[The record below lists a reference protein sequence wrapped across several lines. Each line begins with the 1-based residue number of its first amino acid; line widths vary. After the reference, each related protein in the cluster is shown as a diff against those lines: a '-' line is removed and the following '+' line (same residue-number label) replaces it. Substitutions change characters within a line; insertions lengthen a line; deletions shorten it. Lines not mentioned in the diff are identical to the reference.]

1 MCQILTAVLKYTSSQ
16 VWCYH
21 LQFFQEF
28 KLLLLSHRNAPHWE
42 MCRSN
47 KTYRLWFL
55 SVIASEKQDDVTKY
69 AKTTHLYQLLKRA
82 FIFVAAPYRWAFRE
96 PCLNMRS
103 GDFWRSR
110 TYWTRDLTC
119 VDSSAPRELEG
130 TEKLHYV
137 GRQNRYRVF
146 MWLLCRRCRNFGIP
160 LWLRMIRW
168 WTTNWEGFG
177 KSQSWLSH
185 SICLGGLRR
194 TKQQFR
200 IMWLT
205 PKRR

>member
-1 MCQILTAVLKYTSSQ
+1 MCSFSKNLNCCYCRTGTRHIEKCAARTSPTDCGFSLWSLRKSRMMSRNTQRPLTFISFWKRHSFSSRAL
-16 VWCYH
+16 Y
-21 LQFFQEF
+21 
-28 KLLLLSHRNAPHWE
+28 
-42 MCRSN
+42 RSA
-47 KTYRLWFL
+47 L
-55 SVIASEKQDDVTKY
+55 
-69 AKTTHLYQLLKRA
+69 
-82 FIFVAAPYRWAFRE
+82 RE

-103 GDFWRSR
+103 EDFWRSR

-137 GRQNRYRVF
+137 GRHNRYRVF

-160 LWLRMIRW
+160 MWLRMIRW
-168 WTTNWEGFG
+168 WTMNWEGFG
-177 KSQSWLSH
+177 KSQSWLSR